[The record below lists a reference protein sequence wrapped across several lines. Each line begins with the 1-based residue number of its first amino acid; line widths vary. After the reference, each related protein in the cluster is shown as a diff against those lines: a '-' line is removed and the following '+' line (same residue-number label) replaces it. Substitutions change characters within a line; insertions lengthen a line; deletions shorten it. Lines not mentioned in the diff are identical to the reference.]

1 MFKYYL
7 LNEWVLAI
15 SLGSLEFVHTQKK
28 HGASGKEPA
37 WAKERHKSASS
48 TLGQEDG
55 LELGIAPP
63 SILA

>member
-28 HGASGKEPA
+28 HGGASGKEPA
-37 WAKERHKSASS
+37 GQCRRHKRRKFNPWVRKMPWSWA
-48 TLGQEDG
+48 
-55 LELGIAPP
+55 
-63 SILA
+63 